1 MVNLGPQLVQLMN
14 GYAKRLSAGSASSA
28 RHSSQ
33 VALSAETSARRR
45 PVWSLATIEN
55 PRAPLGAMAAAV
67 TRSTRAS
74 GGGCASSRPRNSL
87 TPAAEPS
94 TSANTPSTSLPTHPA
109 SPSRVASEYT
119 KGRKPTPCTTPST
132 RIDARTML
140 VTRPVS
146 RFRPGPAND
155 PPRTAAAGVRGWAAE
170 SLCVI
175 GSDGCGL
182 PFMRD
187 FAARAVMPLLAPVNQ
202 APPMRGRE
210 ETYMKIR
217 HWPAAPAAIVAALLL
232 AGCGGGSGPA
242 ATASAGPPPD
252 PAALG
257 KQVKSA
263 MAKAASVHIS
273 ASLTRGGDNVSL
285 DMTMTRSGDM

>member
-55 PRAPLGAMAAAV
+55 PRARLGAMAAAV

-132 RIDARTML
+132 RMDARTML
-140 VTRPVS
+140 ITRPVS
-146 RFRPGPAND
+146 RFRRQPARD
-155 PPRTAAAGVRGWAAE
+155 RPRTAAAGVRGWAAG

-175 GSDGCGL
+175 GSYGCGL

-187 FAARAVMPLLAPVNQ
+187 FAARAVMPPLAPVDP
-202 APPMRGRE
+202 ASHDERGGRN
-210 ETYMKIR
+210 R
-217 HWPAAPAAIVAALLL
+217 HEDPAL
-232 AGCGGGSGPA
+232 AGGGSGGRVRAVRGRLWRRRFRARRDGLRRA
-242 ATASAGPPPD
+242 AAGPGR
-252 PAALG
+252 AGQAGGIRGEEGGERSHLG
-257 KQVKSA
+257 RA
-263 MAKAASVHIS
+263 EAG
-273 ASLTRGGDNVSL
+273 RGRHLHGHDH
-285 DMTMTRSGDM
+285 DAFR